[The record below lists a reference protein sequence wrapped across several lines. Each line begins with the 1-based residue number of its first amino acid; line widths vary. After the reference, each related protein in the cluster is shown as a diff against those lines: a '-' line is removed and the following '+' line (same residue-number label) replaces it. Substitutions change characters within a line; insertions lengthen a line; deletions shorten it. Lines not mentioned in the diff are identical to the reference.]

1 LPQGFVLKKS
11 GNKDVRGDDVLIED
25 VIDEQRELLK
35 SSGTKITK
43 DVFFKWKEDRLKR
56 KELDKK

>member
-1 LPQGFVLKKS
+1 MLKKA
-11 GNKDVRGDDVLIED
+11 GPKDDKRDNEVLIED

-43 DVFFKWKEDRLKR
+43 EVFQKWKEDRAKR
-56 KELDKK
+56 KELDRQK